1 MLVIAVGVRF
11 HMRQTKPLTDTD
23 TVVLADFTN
32 TTGDA
37 VFDGSLRQG
46 LSVQLEQSPFLS
58 LVPDEQIQRTLLM
71 MGKPRDTSLTPEIAR
86 EVCQRSTSAAVL
98 DGSITQVGVR
108 YNLILKAFDCPTGTV
123 IASAE
128 AEASDKNYVL
138 DALGKVGSEIRR
150 KLGESLATVQKY
162 DTPIWQATTPSLE
175 ALRAF
180 SLAQS
185 ALLKTGDHAVA
196 LPLAQR
202 AVELDPDFA
211 LAQAVMSGWYL
222 DLGETTKAAESGTK
236 AFELR
241 NKVSENERLIIEG
254 LYHLTVTGDLTKA
267 RRIFEIGAQTF
278 PRDPFFVNL
287 LGVVSTELGEYK
299 RSLREF
305 REGGRLLPGS
315 AVQYGN
321 LILAYRSL
329 NRIEEA
335 NTAAQEAH
343 KKDLDSPDDL
353 YVLGFLQN
361 DTSEMARQVATAAG
375 NPKEDWFLAREAD
388 TAAFSGHLVRSR
400 ELSRLAID
408 SADRAERKE
417 TAATYAAVSA
427 LREAVFGNSTEARRR
442 ARWAV
447 ARSSGRDVEFGAAL
461 ALSYAGEQKKA
472 RAFADDLN
480 RRFPE
485 DTIVQSNYLPTLR
498 AKLEIIQNNAELAKE
513 FLRAATPYE
522 TGAPASYDW
531 TTLYPVY
538 VRGEAYL
545 TAHQGDEASAEF
557 QKILD
562 QPGIVLNEPI
572 GALAR
577 LQLGRAYSL
586 RGGTAK
592 AKVAYQDFLSL
603 WKDADPDI
611 PVLKQAKAE
620 YANLSKRNHP
630 RSH

>member
-1 MLVIAVGVRF
+1 
-11 HMRQTKPLTDTD
+11 
-23 TVVLADFTN
+23 
-32 TTGDA
+32 
-37 VFDGSLRQG
+37 
-46 LSVQLEQSPFLS
+46 
-58 LVPDEQIQRTLLM
+58 
-71 MGKPRDTSLTPEIAR
+71 
-86 EVCQRSTSAAVL
+86 
-98 DGSITQVGVR
+98 
-108 YNLILKAFDCPTGTV
+108 
-123 IASAE
+123 
-128 AEASDKNYVL
+128 
-138 DALGKVGSEIRR
+138 
-150 KLGESLATVQKY
+150 
-162 DTPIWQATTPSLE
+162 
-175 ALRAF
+175 
-180 SLAQS
+180 
-185 ALLKTGDHAVA
+185 
-196 LPLAQR
+196 
-202 AVELDPDFA
+202 
-211 LAQAVMSGWYL
+211 
-222 DLGETTKAAESGTK
+222 
-236 AFELR
+236 
-241 NKVSENERLIIEG
+241 
-254 LYHLTVTGDLTKA
+254 
-267 RRIFEIGAQTF
+267 
-278 PRDPFFVNL
+278 
-287 LGVVSTELGEYK
+287 
-299 RSLREF
+299 
-305 REGGRLLPGS
+305 
-315 AVQYGN
+315 
-321 LILAYRSL
+321 
-329 NRIEEA
+329 
-335 NTAAQEAH
+335 
-343 KKDLDSPDDL
+343 
-353 YVLGFLQN
+353 
-361 DTSEMARQVATAAG
+361 
-375 NPKEDWFLAREAD
+375 
-388 TAAFSGHLVRSR
+388 
-400 ELSRLAID
+400 
-408 SADRAERKE
+408 
-417 TAATYAAVSA
+417 
-427 LREAVFGNSTEARRR
+427 
-442 ARWAV
+442 V

-586 RGGTAK
+586 RGDTAK